1 MSRYDRSNILP
12 RIFGQDYWDMFDY
25 PSSLFDLDYGDSVFE
40 PFNAIEDTLYHPRNY
55 GYQQQQQRNRRPY
68 QQSLQR
74 SPYQQQQYGQQ
85 GSQLAT
91 QQPQQMQQRQ
101 QLGTQIQNDQNQF
114 SVALDCRHFNPN
126 EIEVTYGDNN
136 SVQIHGKH
144 EERSDEHGFISREFN
159 RRYVLPRECEL
170 DKLNA
175 SWNENGQ
182 LQISCPKQPQQRQ
195 VGQGRKVPIQGIEN
209 YQPRQSQ
216 LQQGQQSQFGQH
228 QQGQQYG
235 QQFQSGQQSQYGQHH
250 QGEQIPI
257 STSSDQ
263 PKSSFE
269 LSSGQKDQ
277 TKQYG
282 SQAQSDLNQTSQLGS
297 SHRSQTDQHSTDIGG
312 RSPSDMDID
321 QKSPQIGSQSDF
333 PELNKKSQDKGKES
347 VTSGLGSDIGK
358 ESSKHDAQKTTE
370 KTSAI
375 RG

>member
-1 MSRYDRSNILP
+1 
-12 RIFGQDYWDMFDY
+12 MFDY

-40 PFNAIEDTLYHPRNY
+40 PFNAIEDTLYSPQTRNY
-55 GYQQQQQRNRRPY
+55 GYQQQQRNRRPY

-74 SPYQQQQYGQQ
+74 SPYQQQYGQQ

-91 QQPQQMQQRQ
+91 QQPQQMQQNR

-195 VGQGRKVPIQGIEN
+195 IGQGRKVPIQGIEN

-216 LQQGQQSQFGQH
+216 LQQGQSQYGQQ

-235 QQFQSGQQSQYGQHH
+235 QQFLSGQQQGQQSH
-250 QGEQIPI
+250 QGQQVPI
-257 STSSDQ
+257 STSADQ

-277 TKQYG
+277 TKSYG
-282 SQAQSDLNQTSQLGS
+282 SQAQSDV
-297 SHRSQTDQHSTDIGG
+297 GG

-333 PELNKKSQDKGKES
+333 PELNKESQHKGKES